1 MISTIYI
8 YIQIYKKGFLKK
20 IFSKADPKTF
30 KMLTV
35 VSLVFYDLGDLV
47 VGEKIIGYTVVF
59 AAFVFLPIFLYHR
72 WKGKRLKDYTLSE
85 ENLKKIRKNIENQ
98 VVSKNKPR

>member
-1 MISTIYI
+1 MRILLSTLFIGISLGLIYGT
-8 YIQIYKKGFLKK
+8 YHK
-20 IFSKADPKTF
+20 
-30 KMLTV
+30 TV
-35 VSLVFYDLGDLV
+35 VDLV

-85 ENLKKIRKNIENQ
+85 ENLEKIRKNIENQ

>member
-1 MISTIYI
+1 MKILLGILFIGISLGLIYGT
-8 YIQIYKKGFLKK
+8 YHK
-20 IFSKADPKTF
+20 S
-30 KMLTV
+30 V
-35 VSLVFYDLGDLV
+35 VDLV

-59 AAFVFLPIFLYHR
+59 AAFVFLPIFLYYR

-85 ENLKKIRKNIENQ
+85 ENLKKIGKNIENQ

>member
-1 MISTIYI
+1 MKILLRCLFICISFGLIYGT
-8 YIQIYKKGFLKK
+8 YYKSA
-20 IFSKADPKTF
+20 I
-30 KMLTV
+30 
-35 VSLVFYDLGDLV
+35 DLM
-47 VGEKIIGYTVVF
+47 VGEKIIGFTVVF
-59 AAFVFLPIFLYHR
+59 AALFFLPIFLYHR

>member
-1 MISTIYI
+1 MRILLSTLFIGISLGLIYGT
-8 YIQIYKKGFLKK
+8 YHK
-20 IFSKADPKTF
+20 
-30 KMLTV
+30 TV
-35 VSLVFYDLGDLV
+35 VDLV

-72 WKGKRLKDYTLSE
+72 WKGKLLKDYTLSE

>member
-1 MISTIYI
+1 MKILLRCLFIGISFGLIYGT
-8 YIQIYKKGFLKK
+8 YHK
-20 IFSKADPKTF
+20 S
-30 KMLTV
+30 V
-35 VSLVFYDLGDLV
+35 VDLR
-47 VGEKIIGYTVVF
+47 VGEKIIGFTVVF

>member
-1 MISTIYI
+1 MKILLGILFICISFGLIYGT
-8 YIQIYKKGFLKK
+8 YHK
-20 IFSKADPKTF
+20 S
-30 KMLTV
+30 V
-35 VSLVFYDLGDLV
+35 VDLV

-85 ENLKKIRKNIENQ
+85 ENLKKIGKNIENQ